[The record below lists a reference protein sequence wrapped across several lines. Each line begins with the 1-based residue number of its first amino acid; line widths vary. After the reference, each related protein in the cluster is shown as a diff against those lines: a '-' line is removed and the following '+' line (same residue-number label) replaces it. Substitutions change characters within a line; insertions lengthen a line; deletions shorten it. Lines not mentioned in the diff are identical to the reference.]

1 MKAAE
6 PAGLERLASLAETVL
21 REAGHLSTTDARLFA
36 LPFDGARVEMLA
48 RDIDL
53 AERVD
58 AFVAR
63 FGRLQDTAADKLLP
77 ELLRQL
83 AEPVRSAVENLDRA
97 EKLGLIEAAD
107 RWLEARR
114 LRNRMVHEY
123 QSDPAQLALALNEGH
138 ALVAC
143 CWTAPRQW
151 AGRPI
156 TWSTAETAQHRR
168 LEPGSVARPPRDSL
182 PCSRGRARSRGVQA
196 VPPTVSRSIFSVG
209 WPTPTGTLWPSLPQ
223 VPTPVSSAMSLP
235 IMLTR
240 LSDSGPLPISVAP
253 FTGYWMRPFSTQ

>member
-1 MKAAE
+1 MRLSE
-6 PAGLERLASLAETVL
+6 VERRAIVTIA
-21 REAGHLSTTDARLFA
+21 REVIGGD
-36 LPFDGARVEMLA
+36 VQV

-63 FGRLQDTAADKLLP
+63 FGRLQDTAAEKLLP

-123 QSDPAQLALALNEGH
+123 QSDPAQPALALNEGH
-138 ALVAC
+138 ALVRVLMDGAAAMGRQAHLLVNSGSGA
-143 CWTAPRQW
+143 AP
-151 AGRPI
+151 
-156 TWSTAETAQHRR
+156 
-168 LEPGSVARPPRDSL
+168 
-182 PCSRGRARSRGVQA
+182 QA
-196 VPPTVSRSIFSVG
+196 
-209 WPTPTGTLWPSLPQ
+209 
-223 VPTPVSSAMSLP
+223 
-235 IMLTR
+235 
-240 LSDSGPLPISVAP
+240 
-253 FTGYWMRPFSTQ
+253 

>member
-1 MKAAE
+1 MRLSE
-6 PAGLERLASLAETVL
+6 VERRAIVTIA
-21 REAGHLSTTDARLFA
+21 REVIGGDVQVS
-36 LPFDGARVEMLA
+36 
-48 RDIDL
+48 DIDL

-58 AFVAR
+58 SFVAR

-138 ALVAC
+138 ALVRVLLDGAAAMGRQAHHLVNGGDSA
-143 CWTAPRQW
+143 APP
-151 AGRPI
+151 A
-156 TWSTAETAQHRR
+156 
-168 LEPGSVARPPRDSL
+168 
-182 PCSRGRARSRGVQA
+182 
-196 VPPTVSRSIFSVG
+196 
-209 WPTPTGTLWPSLPQ
+209 
-223 VPTPVSSAMSLP
+223 
-235 IMLTR
+235 
-240 LSDSGPLPISVAP
+240 
-253 FTGYWMRPFSTQ
+253 

>member
-21 REAGHLSTTDARLFA
+21 REAAHLSATDARLFA

-97 EKLGLIEAAD
+97 EKLRLIEGAD

-138 ALVAC
+138 ALVRVLLDGA
-143 CWTAPRQW
+143 AAMGRQ
-151 AGRPI
+151 AHRLLN
-156 TWSTAETAQHRR
+156 AED
-168 LEPGSVARPPRDSL
+168 LSPPR
-182 PCSRGRARSRGVQA
+182 A
-196 VPPTVSRSIFSVG
+196 
-209 WPTPTGTLWPSLPQ
+209 
-223 VPTPVSSAMSLP
+223 
-235 IMLTR
+235 
-240 LSDSGPLPISVAP
+240 
-253 FTGYWMRPFSTQ
+253 

>member
-1 MKAAE
+1 MRLSE
-6 PAGLERLASLAETVL
+6 VERRAIVTIA
-21 REAGHLSTTDARLFA
+21 REVIGGD
-36 LPFDGARVEMLA
+36 VQV

-114 LRNRMVHEY
+114 LRNRMVHE
-123 QSDPAQLALALNEGH
+123 
-138 ALVAC
+138 
-143 CWTAPRQW
+143 
-151 AGRPI
+151 
-156 TWSTAETAQHRR
+156 
-168 LEPGSVARPPRDSL
+168 
-182 PCSRGRARSRGVQA
+182 
-196 VPPTVSRSIFSVG
+196 
-209 WPTPTGTLWPSLPQ
+209 
-223 VPTPVSSAMSLP
+223 
-235 IMLTR
+235 
-240 LSDSGPLPISVAP
+240 
-253 FTGYWMRPFSTQ
+253 